1 MVNDLDIIL
10 KNFDNPETIR
20 IFEKRNFELVNLP
33 KMTIGK
39 AIYELGWKVPQD
51 VSPMS
56 GIEFCEVEHLG
67 IVLSGSTTVDF
78 KNGKVHTVIKG
89 DIF

>member
-1 MVNDLDIIL
+1 
-10 KNFDNPETIR
+10 
-20 IFEKRNFELVNLP
+20 
-33 KMTIGK
+33 MTIGK
-39 AIYELGWKVPQD
+39 AIYELGQKVPKD
-51 VSPMS
+51 VSPLS

-89 DIF
+89 DIFQVSSRPHYSWVVGEEKYV

>member
-1 MVNDLDIIL
+1 M
-10 KNFDNPETIR
+10 
-20 IFEKRNFELVNLP
+20 P
-33 KMTIGK
+33 K
-39 AIYELGWKVPQD
+39 D
-51 VSPMS
+51 VSPLS